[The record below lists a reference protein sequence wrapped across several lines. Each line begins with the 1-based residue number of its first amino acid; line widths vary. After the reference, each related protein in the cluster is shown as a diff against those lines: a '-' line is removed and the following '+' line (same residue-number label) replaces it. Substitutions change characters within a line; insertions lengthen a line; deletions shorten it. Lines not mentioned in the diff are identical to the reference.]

1 MPTHAELSQFV
12 PDVIG
17 RLGYW
22 PYGEPEPV
30 AGGSLNWNFGIE
42 SEGERLFV
50 RRYRD
55 DLPAARIRAEHAL
68 LRWVSERG
76 IPAPVAYKTETDETV
91 LSVAGGNW
99 SVFPWVKGEVKE
111 RGKLTVQQTN
121 LLGTVHGATQAV
133 LASHPESGD
142 AALAMRWDKAESID
156 YLERILGV
164 AVSRGAAGTMRDGIA
179 RQLEMLRDLDVRPPE
194 EFLSLPAQLL
204 HGDFHD
210 HQVLW
215 AGEGIVAVVDWE
227 IFGPNP
233 RVWEVIRSLAFSKL
247 LGAPAMEDYLHG
259 HRRFVQLNEGE
270 CRLGL
275 QLWWQSRVVGVWVWA
290 AYFLQ
295 GNERVLKFIPEVIA
309 ELERISDDAWKREV
323 EERFVRAA
331 CG

>member
-1 MPTHAELSQFV
+1 MPTHADYAAFV

-22 PYGEPEPV
+22 PYGAAEPV
-30 AGGSLNWNFGIE
+30 HGGSLNWNFGID

-55 DLPAARIRAEHAL
+55 DLPATRIRAEHAL

-76 IPAPVAYKTETDETV
+76 IPAPVPFKTETDETV
-91 LSVAGGNW
+91 LSIAGGNW
-99 SVFPWVKGEVKE
+99 AVFPWVEGEVRE
-111 RGKLTVQQTN
+111 RGTLSEQQAH
-121 LLGTVHGATQAV
+121 LLGMVHGATQAV
-133 LASHPESGD
+133 LASHPDSAG
-142 AALAMRWDKAESID
+142 ASLAMRWDKAESID

-164 AVSRGAAGTMRDGIA
+164 AEERGADGSLRDGIA
-179 RQLEMLRDLDVRPPE
+179 RQLAMLRDLDVRPPAD
-194 EFLSLPAQLL
+194 FAGLPAQLL

-215 AGEGIVAVVDWE
+215 SGDEIVAIVDWE
-227 IFGPNP
+227 LFGPNP
-233 RVWEVIRSLAFSKL
+233 RVWELIRSLAFSKL
-247 LGAPAMEDYLHG
+247 LGAPAMEAYVHG
-259 HRRFVQLNEGE
+259 HRRFVQLSEAE

-290 AYFLQ
+290 AYFLE
-295 GNERVLKFIPEVIA
+295 GNERVLKFVPEVIA
-309 ELERISDDAWKREV
+309 ELERVADEGWKREV
-323 EERFVRAA
+323 EERLVEAA